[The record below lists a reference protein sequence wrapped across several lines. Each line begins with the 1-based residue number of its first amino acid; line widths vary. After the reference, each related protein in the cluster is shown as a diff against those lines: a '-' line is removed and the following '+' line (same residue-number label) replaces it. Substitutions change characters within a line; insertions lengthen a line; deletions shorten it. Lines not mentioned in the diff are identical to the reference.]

1 MQDLNKLAFDR
12 IPMLLR
18 LHDDEELQTRQPVS
32 DRGIE
37 LVGAIW
43 AADSRMNLCAKV
55 IYSVSSGLECC
66 GSTSLDSPG
75 YRVGLSLR

>member
-18 LHDDEELQTRQPVS
+18 LHDDEELQVCQPVS
-32 DRGIE
+32 DRDIG
-37 LVGAIW
+37 LVGAIG

-55 IYSVSSGLECC
+55 ISSVSSGLECR
-66 GSTSLDSPG
+66 GSTSLVSPG
-75 YRVGLSLR
+75 YRAGLSLR